1 MREIKK
7 VYFIGIGG
15 IGISAL
21 AQYYLEKGVKVYGS
35 DLVSSEITKM
45 LEKKGAKIFINSK
58 GKSQNSKPQV
68 KTQNLIKNSNLVIYS
83 KAVPHSHPELR
94 LARKLKKKCL
104 SYPEAL
110 GELTKR
116 YFTIAV
122 CGTHGKSTTCAMIAL
137 ILIKA
142 GLNPT
147 VILGTK
153 LKEFGDSNFRMGG
166 KPKLPTTHYSLLTDK
181 VLLIEAD
188 EHFGS
193 FLNYWPDVI
202 VITNLEP
209 EHLDYY
215 KSFKNYLRA
224 FEKFIDHLSESGRLV
239 LNKDDKNIKKLKIK
253 NEKLKIKKFTLK
265 QKEARELR
273 KILKVPGRHN
283 IYNAL
288 AALTC
293 ARVLGVKDKISFE
306 ALSRYKG
313 SWRRMEEKKII
324 IDHLSFILVS
334 DYGHHPT
341 EIKATISA
349 LREKYPRKKI
359 WLVFQPHQYQR
370 TYYLFKDFV
379 KVLKDLK
386 VQKIIIPPIF
396 DVAGRE
402 NEKIKKKVSS
412 EKLVKAINQKL
423 KRKKAFF
430 IPDFKKIKSFIKAYF
445 EGDIL
450 VIMGAGDI
458 YKLSHEFST

>member
-21 AQYYLEKGVKVYGS
+21 AQYYLKKGAEVFGS
-35 DLVSSEITKM
+35 DLVSSEITEM
-45 LEKKGAKIFINSK
+45 LEKKGAKIFITSK
-58 GKSQNSKPQV
+58 DKSQKSKPQV

-110 GELTKR
+110 GELTKK

-193 FLNYWPDVI
+193 FLNYWPKII
-202 VITNLEP
+202 VLTNIEK

-215 KSFKNYLRA
+215 RNFKNYLRA
-224 FEKFIDHLSESGRLV
+224 FKKFIEHLSEGGWLI

-265 QKEARELR
+265 QKEARKLR
-273 KILKVPGRHN
+273 KILKVPGKHN
-283 IYNAL
+283 VYNAL

-293 ARVLGVKDKISFE
+293 TRVLGIQDKISFE
-306 ALSRYKG
+306 ALSKYKG
-313 SWRRMEEKKII
+313 SWRRMEEKRITI
-324 IDHLSFILVS
+324 NRLSFILVS

-349 LREKYPRKKI
+349 LQEKYPRKKI

-386 VQKIIIPPIF
+386 VQKILIPPIF
-396 DVAGRE
+396 DVPGRE
-402 NEKIKKKVSS
+402 NEEIQKKVSS
-412 EKLVKAINQKL
+412 ERLVKAINQQLEKP
-423 KRKKAFF
+423 KAFF
-430 IPDFKKIKSFIKAYF
+430 IPDFQKIKSFIKANF
-445 EGDIL
+445 EDDIL

-458 YKLSHEFST
+458 YKLAQEFST